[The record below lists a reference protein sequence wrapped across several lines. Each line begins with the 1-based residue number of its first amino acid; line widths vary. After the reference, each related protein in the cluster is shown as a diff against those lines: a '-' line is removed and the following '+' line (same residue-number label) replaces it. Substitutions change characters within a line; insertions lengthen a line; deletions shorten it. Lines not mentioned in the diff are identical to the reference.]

1 MYLSAERIAHANRVV
16 QETFQQTS
24 IAWQAIPHWDTGD
37 PGQTLVRADVTAK
50 PAAPALLLHP
60 IHIPFDVTLA
70 QAISPT
76 PDSLLAQVMAQ
87 TVHLAEQVDAK
98 VLQAVYTTV
107 AAAKLTITAGG
118 SQLQKTLDSLIAARA
133 SVENAGYRAPASL
146 LTNTKGLIAL
156 SELVSGYSVTEPL
169 LAAANVNSLDR
180 AKSIDATLE
189 VAGKKVMLMLGRR
202 RRIAHG
208 YAAEASPG
216 EEPVDIAVSVLPG
229 LEVVGENASGGIELG
244 LRIRFATRI
253 KDDSGIVAIVG
264 A

>member
-50 PAAPALLLHP
+50 PAAPALPLDP

-98 VLQAVYTTV
+98 VLQAVYVGKGSETQLP
-107 AAAKLTITAGG
+107 AMPNTIGDII
-118 SQLQKTLDSLIAARA
+118 KELIEARA
-133 SVENAGYRAPASL
+133 SIEDAGYRAPSCL
-146 LTNTKGLIAL
+146 ITNTLGLIAL

-169 LAAANVNSLDR
+169 LTTANVNALHR
-180 AKSIDATLE
+180 ATTIDAGL
-189 VAGKKVMLMLGRR
+189 AADKKLMLVLGRR
-202 RRIAHG
+202 LRIAPG
-208 YAAEASPG
+208 YA
-216 EEPVDIAVSVLPG
+216 DRKSV
-229 LEVVGENASGGIELG
+229 V
-244 LRIRFATRI
+244 
-253 KDDSGIVAIVG
+253 
-264 A
+264 